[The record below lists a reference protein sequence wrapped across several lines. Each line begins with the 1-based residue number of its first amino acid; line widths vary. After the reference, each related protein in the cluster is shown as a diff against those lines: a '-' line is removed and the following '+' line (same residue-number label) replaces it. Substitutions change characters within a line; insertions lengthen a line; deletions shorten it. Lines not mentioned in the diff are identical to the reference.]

1 MIREI
6 MCRRLSGGAGGGS
19 SNCVLVSIRKP
30 NRALGKGYSGG
41 RVAAPVAKEILEK
54 TLIYWGIL
62 EEPAPAES
70 EKTKK

>member
-1 MIREI
+1 
-6 MCRRLSGGAGGGS
+6 
-19 SNCVLVSIRKP
+19 LVSIRKP